1 MPSGTIDT
9 LYEKFLESS
18 GICTDSRKVTVN
30 SIFFALKGD
39 KYDANRF
46 AAEAL
51 ERGAGKAVID
61 DPAYRDIP
69 GTVLVDDC
77 LACLQALARHH
88 RQQLNIPVIGLSGSN
103 GKTTT
108 KELIRNVLA
117 SKYAVF
123 STSGNLNNH
132 IGVPLSILSIE
143 PGTEIA
149 VIEMGANRIGDIAL
163 LCSIARPSH
172 GFLTNIG
179 KAHIGYFGGIDGV
192 IRGKSELYDFLIKTD
207 GTVFIN
213 RHQHILMNMAHRFR
227 APLFYPEPGDFYH
240 CRFLDAN
247 PYVRLATEA
256 GAVLETRLIGKY
268 NFDNIATA
276 LCVGKHFG
284 VDPDCAN
291 AAVSAYRPDM
301 NRSQVERKGR
311 HLLILDAYNANP
323 TSMELAIES
332 LQEMGPGPKVAVL
345 GDMYELGDAS
355 PEEHRHIGEL
365 LSSSSIETI
374 LLCGEH
380 MEYASS
386 ACARALYFPTKAQ
399 LSHYLSMNRLEP
411 STILIKASRGM
422 ALEDIAELIG

>member
-1 MPSGTIDT
+1 MPDGTIDS

-18 GICTDSRKVTVN
+18 GICSDSRKVSDN

-39 KYDANRF
+39 KFDANSF

-51 ERGAGKAVID
+51 ERGAATAVID

-69 GTVLVDDC
+69 GTILVDDA
-77 LACLQALARHH
+77 LASLQALARHH

-108 KELIRNVLA
+108 KELIRSVLA

-132 IGVPLSILSIE
+132 IGVPLSILSIKPE
-143 PGTEIA
+143 TEIA

-179 KAHIGYFGGIDGV
+179 KAHIGYFGGLDGV

-213 RHQHILMNMAHRFR
+213 RHQHILMNMAHRFK

-240 CRFLDAN
+240 CRFLNAD
-247 PYVRLATEA
+247 PYVRLATES
-256 GAVLETRLIGKY
+256 GAVLETRLIGRY
-268 NFDNIATA
+268 NYDNIATA
-276 LCVGKHFG
+276 LCIGKYFG
-284 VDPDCAN
+284 IDPGRAE

-311 HLLILDAYNANP
+311 HLFILDAYNANP
-323 TSMELAIES
+323 SSMELAIES

-355 PEEHRHIGEL
+355 QDEHRHIGDL
-365 LSSSSIETI
+365 LSSSKIETI
-374 LLCGEH
+374 ILCGEL
-380 MEYASS
+380 MKYAAD
-386 ACARALYFPTKAQ
+386 ACPRALYFPNKSQ
-399 LSHYLSMNRLEP
+399 LCHFLKTNRLEP

-422 ALEDIAELIG
+422 ALEEVTECIE